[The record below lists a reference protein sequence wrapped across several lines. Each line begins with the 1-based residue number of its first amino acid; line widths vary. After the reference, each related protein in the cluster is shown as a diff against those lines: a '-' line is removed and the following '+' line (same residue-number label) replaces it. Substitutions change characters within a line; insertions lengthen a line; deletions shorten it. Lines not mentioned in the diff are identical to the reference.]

1 VGLTSGAGSSM
12 LHDPPNFIFAT
23 TDCLKKVGLG
33 LNAETAVNRDAA
45 ARKDTLMVEVDR

>member
-1 VGLTSGAGSSM
+1 M